1 MTDPSPIPPSTANGS
16 RSTTVPTSPSPP
28 STASGTRR
36 PSPGASGG
44 RPPTEVRRRGWFEIR
59 WRQFRNAP
67 RPVVRAVLSS
77 LVVAIVLGL
86 GYLAYD
92 VALRRGATLPGGDLR
107 TLYLALDIV
116 VVLVVGSVVTW
127 LVVPQPRGSGTVGGR
142 SPWSAALG
150 FFAAVPVCY
159 LVLVVVV
166 QVLEPLLG

>member
-1 MTDPSPIPPSTANGS
+1 MTTPVG
-16 RSTTVPTSPSPP
+16 VP
-28 STASGTRR
+28 G
-36 PSPGASGG
+36 PGSGG
-44 RPPTEVRRRGWFEIR
+44 GPGSGAAPAPRPEVRPRGWLEIR

-86 GYLAYD
+86 GYLIYD
-92 VALRRGATLPGGDLR
+92 IALRHGAVLPGGDLR
-107 TLYLALDIV
+107 TLYLVVDIA

-127 LVVPQPRGSGTVGGR
+127 LVVPQPRGSGSSTTR

-159 LVLVVVV
+159 LVLVVVS
-166 QVLEPLLG
+166 QVLVPFLG